1 LGQQTLTGEPAV
13 AGPPA
18 GRVASLRK
26 RVSGSRMLDLFAL
39 RDFRWLWLGTLA
51 FFMGMNMQMVAR
63 AWLVLRLADDSP
75 LALAIVMGSFAL
87 PVILVSPFG
96 GALSDRVPR
105 KHMLLVGQSVTAAL
119 TVGVAALDLT
129 GHIAFWHLIVSGLI
143 NGSTMAVNMPSRQ
156 VLVSDIVPESR
167 LMNAVAMASSG
178 MNLTR
183 ILGPAVAG
191 VLIIYIGT
199 AGVFFVVGGLYLL
212 AVLTTAMLR
221 VRAAPAAPSGGGMIG
236 DIKAGLNYATGNP
249 VILGLIIMAFMPVMF
264 GMSYYALLPAW
275 AREALNVQSD
285 NLGYLMMT
293 MGAGALVGTLLLA
306 GIRNFSRRGLLLLVT
321 CALWGVA
328 LGGFAKTT
336 SYAAAV
342 PLLLATGLTSSIF
355 MSLNMTLL
363 QSYSSPEM
371 RGRVMSIAMMTFG
384 LMPLSAVPF
393 GALAEIESVGTANA
407 LLLSGILLTVFTII
421 FAIVYAPFRRIA

>member
-1 LGQQTLTGEPAV
+1 MTREPRS

-39 RDFRWLWLGTLA
+39 PDYRWLWLGTLA

-75 LALAIVMGSFAL
+75 LALSVVMGSFAL

-105 KHMLLVGQSVTAAL
+105 KHMLLIGQSVTA
-119 TVGVAALDLT
+119 VATAAVATLDLT
-129 GHIAFWHLIVSGLI
+129 GHIAFWHLIASGLI

-156 VLVSDIVPESR
+156 VLVSDIVSESR
-167 LMNAVAMASSG
+167 LMNAVAMANSG

-183 ILGPAVAG
+183 VLGPAIAG

-199 AGVFFVVGGLYLL
+199 WGVFYVVAGLYLM
-212 AVLTTAMLR
+212 AVLTTAMLK
-221 VRAAPAAPSGGGMIG
+221 VKAVPAAPSGGGMVG
-236 DIKAGLNYATGNP
+236 DIKAGLSYAAGNP

-264 GMSYYALLPAW
+264 GMSYYALMPAW
-275 AREALNVQSD
+275 AREALDVQSD

-293 MGAGALVGTLLLA
+293 MGVGALAGTLVLA
-306 GIRNFSRRGLLLLVT
+306 GVRNFSRRGLLLLVT
-321 CALWGVA
+321 CAVWGVA
-328 LGGFAKTT
+328 LGGFAKAT
-336 SYAAAV
+336 SYTVAV

-363 QSYSSPEM
+363 QSYASPEM
-371 RGRVMSIAMMTFG
+371 RGRVMSMAMMTFG
-384 LMPLSAVPF
+384 LMPLSAMPF
-393 GALAEIESVGTANA
+393 GALAEIESVGTPNA
-407 LLLSGILLTVFTII
+407 LLLSGILLTVFTLI